1 MNIVLIGM
9 RGSGKSTA
17 GRLLAGM
24 LRRDIIDTDEEIVRR
39 TGLSITEIVAKSGW
53 VGFRETEAGVVS
65 EAALAHDSVIVTGGG
80 VVTRPANIARLKK
93 DGVVAWLRAGVDELV
108 RRTSGETDRPP
119 LVEGRTPRED
129 MAITLEERRPLYTWA
144 ADIALDTEGR
154 NAATIAAAIAGHL
167 LERGYTITSDQT
179 KICAIIGEPLTHS
192 LSPAVHNNAYRAL
205 GLDFIYV
212 PFPSPEVK
220 PALER
225 VRALGLRGVSVTIP
239 HKTTVLP
246 YLDVIDP
253 VAAAIG
259 AVNTI
264 VNDEGRLTGYNT
276 DCAAA
281 VGALEAGL
289 PLKGRRAVILGA
301 GGMAAAVAFGLKEKG
316 IDLAVLD
323 RNPNRAAALAQR
335 LKISTWGGLEKL
347 PDTLAHAD
355 ILVNATPVG
364 MWPHVNETIVPADML
379 HRRLTVLDAVYTPR
393 KTRLLREA
401 ATRGATAVYGDAV
414 FLRQAGA
421 QFLLFT
427 GQPAPVEVMR
437 QALLESGG

>member
-24 LRRDIIDTDEEIVRR
+24 LRRNLIDTDEEIVRR
-39 TGLSITEIVAKSGW
+39 SGLSITGIVAKSGW
-53 VGFRETEAGVVS
+53 AGFRETETRVVT
-65 EAALAHDSVIVTGGG
+65 EAALAHDGVIVTGGG
-80 VVTRPANIARLKK
+80 IVTQPANIARLKK
-93 DGVVAWLRAGVDELV
+93 DGVVVWLRAGVDELV
-108 RRTSGETDRPP
+108 RRTAGETDRPP
-119 LVEGRTPRED
+119 LDAGRTPRQD
-129 MAITLEERRPLYTWA
+129 MEITLEERRPLYTGA

-154 NAATIAAAIAGHL
+154 DAATVAAAIAGEL
-167 LERGYTITSDQT
+167 LSRGYAITSGRT
-179 KICAIIGEPLTHS
+179 MVCAIIGQPLTHS
-192 LSPAVHNNAYRAL
+192 LSPMVHNAAYRAL
-205 GLDFIYV
+205 GLDYIYV

-225 VRALGLRGVSVTIP
+225 VRALDWRGVSVTIP
-239 HKTTVLP
+239 HKTAVRP

-264 VNDEGRLTGYNT
+264 VNDGGRLTGYNT

-281 VGALEAGL
+281 VEALEAIL
-289 PLKGRRAVILGA
+289 PLKGRQAVIIGA
-301 GGMAAAVAFGLKEKG
+301 GGMAAAVAFGLMKKDS
-316 IDLAVLD
+316 DLTILD
-323 RNPNRAAALAQR
+323 RNPDRAAALAQR
-335 LKISTWGGLEKL
+335 FKIASWGGLEKL
-347 PDTLAHAD
+347 SEAVARAD

-364 MWPHVNETIVPADML
+364 MWPYVNETIVPVGML

-401 ATRGATAVYGDAV
+401 SARHATVVYGDAV
-414 FLRQAGA
+414 FLRQAAA
-421 QFLLFT
+421 QFQLFT

-437 QALLESGG
+437 QTLLESGG